1 MQFTPPKLI
10 REFAETIQLRYVQP
24 FCGNDRAKAEELK
37 EFFPKITKKIWTT
50 CVSSESS
57 ITKTLKKSGIPFP
70 INIRKSE
77 YAFED
82 RLNGIETI
90 TNELILKQLNIKF
103 DYVYGGH
110 CGSPLT
116 AWTCEHVIFPVVYD
130 GLEWL
135 EVVERN
141 PCNCPTSHKGGE

>member
-1 MQFTPPKLI
+1 MKD
-10 REFAETIQLRYVQP
+10 RYTTWY
-24 FCGNDRAKAEELK
+24 NELK
-37 EFFPKITKKIWTT
+37 EMETNIKQKIIAISIY
-50 CVSSESS
+50 SSEESC
-57 ITKTLKKSGIPFP
+57 
-70 INIRKSE
+70 NI
-77 YAFED
+77 FED

-135 EVVERN
+135 SYVHRN
-141 PCNCPTSHKGGE
+141 PCNVSTEHIGVSK